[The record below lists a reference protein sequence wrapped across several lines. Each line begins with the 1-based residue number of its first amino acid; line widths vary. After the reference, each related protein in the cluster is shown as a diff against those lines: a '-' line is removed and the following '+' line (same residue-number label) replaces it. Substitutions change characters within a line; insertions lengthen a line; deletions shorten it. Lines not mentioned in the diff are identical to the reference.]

1 MLFRS
6 VFEWLVDYYDDPTT
20 IVLDEF
26 DRIESDEERY
36 KFADLL
42 KHLGNQCI
50 PLKLIITGIAENVV
64 ELIGAHPSAARQIDS
79 IEIPRLS
86 FDDRWRIIRE
96 PLQALGVEISRD
108 LEIRIAL
115 ISDGFPYY
123 VHLLTEKLLW
133 VMFDEAEEV
142 RKVSEAH
149 YAAALAE
156 AIEMCLPEYRRPYDA
171 VVTKN
176 PDYEEAL
183 WATADTEFLTR
194 NIEDMYLSYQSIVRQ
209 RRTEAID
216 QKEFGSRI
224 KNLTK
229 VSYGPILKRMQP
241 GSPYFDYCERMQRG
255 FVRLQAESHGVRLY
269 TTHLNEPKPVTAQA
283 TSSRLGYHGSS
294 VPAGVSLSG
303 DRKQGQSTQS
313 DSLFG
318 DEFG

>member
-1 MLFRS
+1 
-6 VFEWLVDYYDDPTT
+6 
-20 IVLDEF
+20 
-26 DRIESDEERY
+26 
-36 KFADLL
+36 L

-176 PDYEEAL
+176 PD
-183 WATADTEFLTR
+183 
-194 NIEDMYLSYQSIVRQ
+194 
-209 RRTEAID
+209 
-216 QKEFGSRI
+216 
-224 KNLTK
+224 
-229 VSYGPILKRMQP
+229 
-241 GSPYFDYCERMQRG
+241 
-255 FVRLQAESHGVRLY
+255 
-269 TTHLNEPKPVTAQA
+269 
-283 TSSRLGYHGSS
+283 
-294 VPAGVSLSG
+294 
-303 DRKQGQSTQS
+303 
-313 DSLFG
+313 
-318 DEFG
+318 